1 MSGTGW
7 PCRASRCTIS
17 DAACNGSSV
26 PYRERNPDKLLF
38 TLEYPR
44 QDIWRWLVAGDSVKT
59 ECDERVAQRRN
70 EPARLAPVQQ
80 HERERDMFVRL
91 HHKIPG
97 MRIGVVSQWP
107 PAYCRRDISGYRAS
121 AGWRSR
127 RIRSCRRSGFTLVEP
142 YPGGFHAQIAFA
154 AADLAH
160 RRELARMY
168 RLFWGPTGPIPH
180 KVCQDWSKL
189 TRNRFV
195 MTKSF
200 YPHAAEKARVRR
212 TAGSSCISFAR
223 LGFVKEIEYRIV
235 PVGFVKSSPVSPFVP
250 RWIVSGDLCR

>member
-1 MSGTGW
+1 M
-7 PCRASRCTIS
+7 
-17 DAACNGSSV
+17 

-107 PAYCRRDISGYRAS
+107 PAYCRRDIS
-121 AGWRSR
+121 W
-127 RIRSCRRSGFTLVEP
+127 LP
-142 YPGGFHAQIAFA
+142 
-154 AADLAH
+154 
-160 RRELARMY
+160 RERWMAKS
-168 RLFWGPTGPIPH
+168 PNPILPQ
-180 KVCQDWSKL
+180 VG
-189 TRNRFV
+189 
-195 MTKSF
+195 F
-200 YPHAAEKARVRR
+200 YPR
-212 TAGSSCISFAR
+212 
-223 LGFVKEIEYRIV
+223 
-235 PVGFVKSSPVSPFVP
+235 
-250 RWIVSGDLCR
+250 